1 MGTPL
6 NELKKSL
13 ETILKAEFQN
23 DEVFNAFLLQTHVK
37 KKITTILANCLLVC
51 PECKK
56 ILSKIDASYVNGCM
70 KHGFHHACIG
80 NLNVCHNCVHEKEL
94 REIERT
100 ENTPLKTPSKTT
112 QGIV

>member
-1 MGTPL
+1 MDTPI
-6 NELKKSL
+6 NQLKKSL

-23 DEVFNAFLLQTHVK
+23 DEALNVFLTQTHVK
-37 KKITTILANCLLVC
+37 KKITTILATYLLVC

-56 ILSKIDASYVNGCM
+56 ILSKTEASYVKGCM
-70 KHGFHHACIG
+70 KHGFHRACIG

-94 REIERT
+94 RNIER
-100 ENTPLKTPSKTT
+100 TPSKTT

>member
-1 MGTPL
+1 MTPL
-6 NELKKSL
+6 DQLKKSL

-23 DEVFNAFLLQTHVK
+23 DEVFNAFLIQTHVK
-37 KKITTILANCLLVC
+37 KKITTLLANCLQVC

-56 ILSKIDASYVNGCM
+56 IVSRIDASYVKGCM
-70 KHGFHHACIG
+70 KHGFHSACIG

-94 REIERT
+94 RDIQRTERT
-100 ENTPLKTPSKTT
+100 PLKTT

>member
-6 NELKKSL
+6 DLLKKSL

-23 DEVFNAFLLQTHVK
+23 DEVFNAFLIQTHVK
-37 KKITTILANCLLVC
+37 KKTTTILANCLLVC

-56 ILSKIDASYVNGCM
+56 ILSKTGASYVKGCM
-70 KHGFHHACIG
+70 KHGFHRACIG

-94 REIERT
+94 RNIERT
-100 ENTPLKTPSKTT
+100 ERTPLKTT